1 MWYQRFPSS
10 VHRKGR
16 LVCFH
21 HAGGNPH
28 IFEPWTAWL
37 GLSLDI
43 ISIELPGHGIRF
55 EEELIPTA
63 EEIACHLVPELLPF
77 FDEPIFFLG
86 HSMGA
91 ILAFETV
98 RQLVQVEAKPD
109 HLYLISAYPPHI
121 RKKKISHKK
130 DSSFL
135 RDLQQLGGMHPEL
148 LKDVELMSFL
158 LPILR
163 NDFRL
168 IEGYQQKTEKFDC
181 PITVY
186 GGVQDI
192 ILERDLA
199 RWQEMNPVHF
209 SLQMF
214 QGNHFF
220 LHEDHQVFQTELH
233 KSLYKQLHG
242 KSRERF
248 A

>member
-1 MWYQRFPSS
+1 MWYHLFPSS
-10 VHRKGR
+10 VSRQGR

-21 HAGGNPH
+21 HAGGSPH
-28 IFEPWTAWL
+28 IYESWTTWL
-37 GLSLDI
+37 GIPLDI
-43 ISIELPGHGIRF
+43 VSIELPGHGIRF
-55 EEELIPTA
+55 EEELISKA

-91 ILAFETV
+91 VLAFETV
-98 RQLVQVEAKPD
+98 RQLLLVGAKPD
-109 HLYLISAYPPHI
+109 HLYLISAYPPHV

-130 DSSFL
+130 ESSFL
-135 RDLQQLGGMHPEL
+135 TDLQQLGGMHPEL
-148 LKDVELMSFL
+148 LKDAELMSFL

-168 IEGYQQKTEKFDC
+168 IESYQQKTNIFDC

-186 GGVQDI
+186 GGIQDI

-199 RWQEMNPVHF
+199 RWKEMNPVHF

-214 QGNHFF
+214 QGSHFF
-220 LHEDHQVFQTELH
+220 LHEDHRAFQTELH
-233 KSLYKQLHG
+233 QSLSKQLHK
-242 KSRERF
+242 KSRK
-248 A
+248 